1 MFCIRYSF
9 MDEIPIYE
17 NDWGHALSKM
27 DGNSI
32 NEIDFFER
40 YTDQYNNLKCPEE
53 ESIRNHF
60 QNLIYSKI
68 FIPSGESTIQVNDL
82 IDPELLENLVSNPHK
97 KTENKFY
104 SKKVVIDDEESVQAN
119 HLINSKTA
127 NNYEEFLGKI

>member
-17 NDWGHALSKM
+17 NDWGHTLFKM
-27 DGNSI
+27 EGNSI

-60 QNLIYSKI
+60 QNLIYSEI

-119 HLINSKTA
+119 PLINSKTA